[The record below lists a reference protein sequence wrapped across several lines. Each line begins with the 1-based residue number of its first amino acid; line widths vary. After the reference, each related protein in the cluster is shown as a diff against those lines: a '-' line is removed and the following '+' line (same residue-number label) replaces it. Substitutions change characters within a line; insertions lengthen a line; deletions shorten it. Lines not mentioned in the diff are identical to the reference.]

1 MLSELSTYGG
11 VEAQPKGRPFASK
24 TNPECMSMVTSLLLL
39 APTVVLLAVWIM
51 QWFQP
56 KRDRDPEPLIEH
68 IDVGDRAEPR
78 FADTGEIAEQ

>member
-1 MLSELSTYGG
+1 
-11 VEAQPKGRPFASK
+11 
-24 TNPECMSMVTSLLLL
+24 MSMVTSLLLL

-78 FADTGEIAEQ
+78 FADSGEIAEQ

>member
-1 MLSELSTYGG
+1 
-11 VEAQPKGRPFASK
+11 
-24 TNPECMSMVTSLLLL
+24 MSMVTSLLLL

-51 QWFQP
+51 QRFQP

-78 FADTGEIAEQ
+78 FADSGEIAEQ

>member
-1 MLSELSTYGG
+1 
-11 VEAQPKGRPFASK
+11 VEAHTKSRPFVSK
-24 TNPECMSMVTSLLLL
+24 TDTECMSMVTSLLLL

-56 KRDRDPEPLIEH
+56 KRDRDPDPLIEP